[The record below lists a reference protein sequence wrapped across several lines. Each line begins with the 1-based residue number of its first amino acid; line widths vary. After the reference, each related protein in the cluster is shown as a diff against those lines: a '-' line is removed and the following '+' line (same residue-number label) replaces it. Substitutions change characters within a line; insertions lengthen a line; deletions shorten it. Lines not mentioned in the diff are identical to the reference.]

1 LPVKADLIIER
12 GGNVTI
18 VAANSSL
25 LDAAEAG
32 GTALADA
39 LGAAPPAS
47 WPPLYN
53 GPEVFAWVRDMM
65 GRHPEAPGWFTWF
78 IIGDGQLCGTGGYKG
93 PPAIDGSVEI
103 GYSVIPE
110 CQRRGFASST
120 VNLLVARAFRD
131 ERVRTV
137 RAETLTDG
145 IATQG
150 VLRRCGF
157 SAAGSYI
164 DPEEGEILR
173 FERRRS

>member
-1 LPVKADLIIER
+1 MPVKADLIIER

-18 VAANSSL
+18 VAANSFL
-25 LDAAEAG
+25 LDAVEAG
-32 GTALADA
+32 GAALADA
-39 LGAAPPAS
+39 IGVAQPAS

-53 GPEVFAWVRDMM
+53 EPEVFAWVRGMM

-93 PPAIDGSVEI
+93 PPGIGGSVEI

-110 CQRRGFASST
+110 CQRRGFASSA
-120 VNLLVARAFRD
+120 VNLLVSRAFRD

-137 RAETLTDG
+137 RAETLADG
-145 IATQG
+145 IASQG

-157 SAAGSYI
+157 SSAGSHI
-164 DPEEGEILR
+164 DPDEGEILR
-173 FERRRS
+173 FQRHRS

>member
-1 LPVKADLIIER
+1 MPVKADLIIER

-18 VAANSSL
+18 VAANSLL
-25 LDAAEAG
+25 LDAVEPG
-32 GTALADA
+32 GAALADA
-39 LGAAPPAS
+39 LGVAPPAS

-53 GPEVFAWVRDMM
+53 EPEVFAWVRDMM
-65 GRHPEAPGWFTWF
+65 ARYPDAPDWFTWF
-78 IIGDGQLCGTGGYKG
+78 IVADDQLCGTGGYKG

-110 CQRRGFASST
+110 CQRRGFASET
-120 VNLLVARAFRD
+120 VDLLVARAFRD
-131 ERVRTV
+131 ERVRTI
-137 RAETLTDG
+137 RAETLSDG
-145 IATQG
+145 IASQG

-157 SAAGSYI
+157 SSAGSYI